1 MYMTGQTIWRKKE
14 KNRKGRIVMKNYTQQ
29 SGLYTVIGGS
39 AAGITGILISYDRAE
54 HKVTLRIDE
63 DTILITNERNVKER
77 N

>member
-1 MYMTGQTIWRKKE
+1 
-14 KNRKGRIVMKNYTQQ
+14 MKNYTQQ